1 VVESV
6 AVSAGAGGAVVMKRC
21 RFMATW
27 WSNALPFQLALAA
40 LWS

>member
-1 VVESV
+1 
-6 AVSAGAGGAVVMKRC
+6 MKRC

-27 WSNALPFQLALAA
+27 WPKALPFQLALAA